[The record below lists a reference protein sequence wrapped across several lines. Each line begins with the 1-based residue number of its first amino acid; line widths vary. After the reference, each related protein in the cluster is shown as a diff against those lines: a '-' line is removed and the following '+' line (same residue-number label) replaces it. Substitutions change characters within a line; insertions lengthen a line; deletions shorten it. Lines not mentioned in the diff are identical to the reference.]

1 MSLSL
6 VVFAYTGYAQCF
18 IRKGAMTNTFTIA
31 DISFYSSSVVK
42 EAAAIENIDVDQNTL
57 VITRFASPVNDFAE
71 LIAVASHKGLC
82 LLEYSDT
89 GRVERQLALLKKY
102 HAAPLTVGNS
112 PFFALLYQQLH
123 AYFSGTLTHFTVPL
137 DIRGT
142 AFQIQA
148 WDALLTIPY
157 GETRSY
163 QQQAEAINNPKAV
176 RAVANANRNNR
187 VSIIIPCHRVI
198 GKNGTMTGYGGGI
211 WRKEYLLNLEV
222 RT

>member
-1 MSLSL
+1 
-6 VVFAYTGYAQCF
+6 
-18 IRKGAMTNTFTIA
+18 MTSTFSIA
-31 DISFYSSSVVK
+31 DIPFYCPSSIAEDVRVK
-42 EAAAIENIDVDQNTL
+42 EVDVEQNMLL
-57 VITRFASPVNDFAE
+57 VTRFSSPVNDFAE
-71 LIAVASHKGLC
+71 LIAVASNKGLC

-89 GRVERQLALLKKY
+89 GRVERQFSSLKKY
-102 HAAPLTVGNS
+102 HAAPLVVGNS

-123 AYFSGTLTHFTVPL
+123 AYFAGTLTHFTVPL

-142 AFQIQA
+142 AFQMQA

-222 RT
+222 RG

>member
-1 MSLSL
+1 
-6 VVFAYTGYAQCF
+6 
-18 IRKGAMTNTFTIA
+18 MTKSINSE
-31 DISFYSSSVVK
+31 DIPFYSASDAEMDTSMC
-42 EAAAIENIDVDQNTL
+42 NNTL
-57 VITRFASPVNDFAE
+57 VMTCFASPISDFAE
-71 LIAVASHKGLC
+71 LIVVASDKGIC
-82 LLEYSDT
+82 LVEYRNT

-102 HAAPLTVGNS
+102 HQAAIMIGNS
-112 PFFALLYQQLH
+112 PFFALLHQQLI
-123 AYFSGTLTHFTVPL
+123 AYFAGTLTRFSIPL

-142 AFQIQA
+142 PFQMQA

-187 VSIIIPCHRVI
+187 VSILIPCHRVI

-211 WRKEYLLNLEV
+211 WRKEYLLALEKV
-222 RT
+222 K

>member
-1 MSLSL
+1 MPLSL
-6 VVFAYTGYAQCF
+6 VVFIYTNCAQLF
-18 IRKGAMTNTFTIA
+18 MRRAVMINTFSIA
-31 DISFYSSSVVK
+31 EIPLYSSLIVEEVTTK
-42 EAAAIENIDVDQNTL
+42 EIDVEQNTL
-57 VITRFASPVNDFAE
+57 VMTRFSSPVKDFAE

-89 GRVERQLALLKKY
+89 GRVERQLASLKKY
-102 HAAPLTVGNS
+102 HTATLVAGNS
-112 PFFALLYQQLH
+112 PFFASLNQQLH
-123 AYFSGTLTHFTVPL
+123 AYFAGTLTHFTVPL

-142 AFQIQA
+142 AFQMQA
-148 WDALLTIPY
+148 WNALLTIPY

-222 RT
+222 SA

>member
-1 MSLSL
+1 
-6 VVFAYTGYAQCF
+6 
-18 IRKGAMTNTFTIA
+18 MTNTFSIA
-31 DISFYSSSVVK
+31 DIPLYSSPIVGEVTTK
-42 EAAAIENIDVDQNTL
+42 EIDVDQNTL
-57 VITRFASPVNDFAE
+57 VITRFTLPVNDFAE
-71 LIAVASHKGLC
+71 LIAVASYKGLC

-102 HAAPLTVGNS
+102 HTASLAVGNS
-112 PFFALLYQQLH
+112 PFFALVYQQLH

-142 AFQIQA
+142 AFQMQA

-222 RT
+222 SV